1 MSAPIL
7 PVPAVNAAILN
18 KEGKILLTRRSA
30 VVREPGKWCLP
41 GGHLDGGETW
51 EAAMVREVREEV
63 GLVVLKSTLLGVYSD
78 PALTVTQDV
87 LPKGHRAQFV
97 VVVYVVTDFEGEVA
111 PNSEVDEWG
120 WFAKGELPSPMLK
133 SHPVRADDAF
143 SFRGEP
149 FSR

>member
-1 MSAPIL
+1 MSSPIH

-18 KEGKILLTRRSA
+18 SEGQILLTRRSP

-51 EAAMVREVREEV
+51 EAAMVREVKEEV
-63 GLVVLKSTLLGVYSD
+63 GLVVTRSRLLGVYSD

-87 LPKGHRAQFV
+87 LPKGFRAQFV
-97 VVVYVVTDFEGEVA
+97 VVVFVVTEFDGEVS
-111 PNSEVDEWG
+111 PNQEVDEWG
-120 WFAKGELPSPMLK
+120 WFGKGEFPSPMLK
-133 SHPVRADDAF
+133 SHPVRAEDAF
-143 SFRGEP
+143 AYRGEA